1 MGPGWILVR
10 DFFYSVYA
18 STIGQIK
25 NNFQNN
31 CTLLYI
37 FIPESMATIPSFYF
51 SRQTRHVQNLEYCFW
66 EISPRYRHTLKL
78 INVYIFP
85 SYIQT
90 AVFAFV
96 KDKKVGCWRRWHS
109 LLQKSQ
115 PKLFGL
121 WWDSKCIS
129 RSTFNSNVWYHS
141 LHECRGI
148 LCLSAFDG
156 KLGWARLTE
165 SLKMS
170 QLVFLSFAVFSFLQE
185 GVSLWF

>member
-1 MGPGWILVR
+1 M
-10 DFFYSVYA
+10 Y
-18 STIGQIK
+18 T
-25 NNFQNN
+25 
-31 CTLLYI
+31 
-37 FIPESMATIPSFYF
+37 YF
-51 SRQTRHVQNLEYCFW
+51 CHMSRQLFRFG
-66 EISPRYRHTLKL
+66 
-78 INVYIFP
+78 
-85 SYIQT
+85 
-90 AVFAFV
+90 

-129 RSTFNSNVWYHS
+129 RSTFYHS

-148 LCLSAFDG
+148 LCLIAFDG

-170 QLVFLSFAVFSFLQE
+170 QLVFLSFAVFFFSPRRGFPVVLRVCLQSWVPE
-185 GVSLWF
+185 WQDCINKHSDPFNLPCYIVGNTK